1 MWSVAAVAMV
11 SASGLMIVGSTLLR
25 RHPATTGVV

>member
-1 MWSVAAVAMV
+1 MV

-25 RHPATTGVV
+25 RHPATTRVV